1 MNTTLSYKRA
11 ARGGGCIQ
19 SSPACRTANMSSKPN
34 ARTNWMSPAR
44 ARERRRELQRER
56 KRRQRERER
65 QLARERGSD
74 SEEEQNHSLDFL
86 RAPLTET
93 TPRNEGD
100 RQREAPAG
108 FMPRPLFTPTLSSH
122 SDEITTTA
130 FEEGFDTLPATPAPP
145 DRPPEGHDNTS
156 GMQSHDQGDNLQEL
170 QSHDSEK
177 EEENIE
183 KLAREFALIKC
194 GSLVSDAAIEKL
206 FHMFAEHRHLITSMI
221 DNGEISK
228 SYKNTIK
235 PTCVK
240 NIPPILLGYCA
251 HKTKTGSDNSEMV
264 IKRGLKK
271 FTNQL
276 LYTKKPF
283 KKVLWH
289 EGYVRLRDIVNL
301 HIEKHRKRGTSSQCM
316 EKILTNATF
325 SIDGMPE
332 SKKGSRKLIV
342 ATIRFGTCIYLWRVL
357 RPLVNDPE
365 AKPDAEVL
373 LR

>member
-1 MNTTLSYKRA
+1 MVRPQPKTK
-11 ARGGGCIQ
+11 
-19 SSPACRTANMSSKPN
+19 SPAKTE
-34 ARTNWMSPAR
+34 
-44 ARERRRELQRER
+44 ERRREMQRER

-65 QLARERGSD
+65 VLARQRGSD
-74 SEEEQNHSLDFL
+74 DSDEEQSYSLDFL
-86 RAPLTET
+86 RAPLTES
-93 TPRNEGD
+93 TPRNEGNEGD
-100 RQREAPAG
+100 RQREPPSG
-108 FMPRPLFTPTLSSH
+108 FIPRPLFPPALSSH
-122 SDEITTTA
+122 SDQNVTEDGI
-130 FEEGFDTLPATPAPP
+130 DTLPATPAPP
-145 DRPPEGHDNTS
+145 DGPPEEHDNNT
-156 GMQSHDQGDNLQEL
+156 GMLSQDLEEEHNPSEIQSQDE
-170 QSHDSEK
+170 EK
-177 EEENIE
+177 EEEDIE
-183 KLAREFALIKC
+183 KLARQFALIKC
-194 GSLVSDAAIEKL
+194 GSLVSDSAIEKL
-206 FHMFAEHRHLITSMI
+206 FHMFAEHRHLITDMI
-221 DNGEISK
+221 DRGQISK

-251 HKTKTGSDNSEMV
+251 HKTKTGCDNSETI
-264 IKRGLKK
+264 IKRGLKN
-271 FTNQL
+271 FTNKL

-289 EGYVRLRDIVNL
+289 EGYVRLTDIVNL
-301 HIEKHRKRGTSSQCM
+301 HIEKHRKRGTSPQCL
-316 EKILTNATF
+316 ENVLTNATF

>member
-1 MNTTLSYKRA
+1 MVK
-11 ARGGGCIQ
+11 
-19 SSPACRTANMSSKPN
+19 PKPRTKC
-34 ARTNWMSPAR
+34 MSPAQSE
-44 ARERRRELQRER
+44 ERRKQVQRER

-65 QLARERGSD
+65 VLAMQRGRGSD
-74 SEEEQNHSLDFL
+74 DDSEGEQNHSLDFL
-86 RAPLTET
+86 RAPLTES

-100 RQREAPAG
+100 RRREQPAG
-108 FMPRPLFTPTLSSH
+108 FVPRPLFPPVMSSH
-122 SDEITTTA
+122 CFQNVTTI
-130 FEEGFDTLPATPAPP
+130 FEEGIGVLPATPAPP
-145 DRPPEGHDNTS
+145 ATVDGPDNDATL
-156 GMQSHDQGDNLQEL
+156 QFDDNLPEISSQNN
-170 QSHDSEK
+170 DR
-177 EEENIE
+177 EEEDIE
-183 KLAREFALIKC
+183 KLARQFALIKC

-206 FHMFAEHRHLITSMI
+206 FHMFAEHRHLITDMI
-221 DNGEISK
+221 DRGEISK

-264 IKRGLKK
+264 IKRGLKN
-271 FTNQL
+271 FTNKL

-289 EGYVRLRDIVNL
+289 EGYVRLTDIVNL
-301 HIEKHRKRGTSSQCM
+301 HIEKHRKRGTSSQC
-316 EKILTNATF
+316 LQNVRTNATF